1 LNKGNL
7 AIYQNEDGTIK
18 ISVKLEDETIW
29 LTQSQ
34 IVELFQSSKSNI
46 SEHIA
51 QIIAEGELDDSV
63 IRNFRTTASDGKNYN
78 IKHYNLDMIISVGY
92 RIKSKTAT
100 KFRIWATGVLKRL
113 RWANS

>member
-34 IVELFQSSKSNI
+34 IVELFQSSKANI

-63 IRNFRTTASDGKNYN
+63 VRDFRTTASDGKNYN
-78 IKHYNLDMIISVGY
+78 IKHYNLDMIISVGH
-92 RIKSKTAT
+92 RIWVTGVLT
-100 KFRIWATGVLKRL
+100 KFRWEIT
-113 RWANS
+113 